1 MMAYKLLSVA
11 TWSSLNLDNQTGFMT
26 HFTFKATNAEILNVI
41 NVKPTTITCTEYK
54 FFRKVNFVHSFFQDN
69 YCFIAQG
76 PKT

>member
-11 TWSSLNLDNQTGFMT
+11 TWSSLNLDKQTGFMT

-54 FFRKVNFVHSFFQDN
+54 FFNIVHSFFQDN
-69 YCFIAQG
+69 YCNMKSQVIS
-76 PKT
+76 K